1 MRRSIARSS
10 LKMCETEYAPDIGR
24 NHWNPRRHA
33 DHIIHG
39 RNLPALQ
46 RELSAMNACIRLGC
60 CCSFFGPQRSRVRL
74 DRSEP
79 SPLARRRLS
88 LEAAA
93 PRYGH
98 RQL

>member
-24 NHWNPRRHA
+24 NRWNPRRHA

-46 RELSAMNACIRLGC
+46 RELKCDERLHSPGLLLFLFWSAAKT
-60 CCSFFGPQRSRVRL
+60 SATGPFRAKSL
-74 DRSEP
+74 S
-79 SPLARRRLS
+79 SPTGVA
-88 LEAAA
+88 
-93 PRYGH
+93 
-98 RQL
+98 